1 MTLWLSL
8 QTPKCKQKIIETQ
21 EVLAEGKTVM
31 RLHVIP
37 CITDDAQA
45 RTARA
50 KPGGATELGM
60 FGVKRGYKCMPGKGK

>member
-1 MTLWLSL
+1 
-8 QTPKCKQKIIETQ
+8 
-21 EVLAEGKTVM
+21 M

-45 RTARA
+45 QTARA

-60 FGVKRGYKCMPGKGK
+60 FGVKRGYKCMPGKGKQGWEGTGNCVPEARRFG